1 MNKST
6 KAKHSFYTSL
16 GIGVVVITGL
26 LSGLS
31 AEENEMDNGGGML
44 TMQGDKSLSGPE
56 KLAWVE
62 RMLPVTRQVYTAI
75 RAMLSQAEEERDT
88 LKITCLDDKL
98 NQVRVSLTGVE
109 DRTASLRAALSSGRT
124 VEVDQNFSILKIY
137 VARILGLRSEA
148 ETCLGEA
155 DVVLGNTSTATSVD
169 DKITTADPST
179 GDVPQ
184 LEGGASSAGGI
195 PEIEVDPPEHASGF
209 F

>member
-1 MNKST
+1 MIDFK
-6 KAKHSFYTSL
+6 KAKHNFYTSF
-16 GIGVVVITGL
+16 GIGMMVITGL

-31 AEENEMDNGGGML
+31 AEENETGSGGGQL

-62 RMLPVTRQVYTAI
+62 KMLPVTRQVYAYIST
-75 RAMLSQAEEERDT
+75 MLNNAEKEKDT

-124 VEVDQNFSILKIY
+124 IEVDQNFSILKIY
-137 VARILGLRSEA
+137 VDRILALRSEA

-155 DVVLGNTSTATSVD
+155 DVVLGNTTTKTTVD
-169 DKITTADPST
+169 DKITPADPST
-179 GDVPQ
+179 GEIPK
-184 LEGGASSAGGI
+184 LEGSSSSPGEV
-195 PEIEVDPPEHASGF
+195 PEVEVDPPEHASGF